1 MASIPTT
8 AGCPAFAYTPWE
20 SSPLVDKI
28 VDSGGILMGKAN
40 LDQFAA
46 GLVGVRSPYGIPVNP
61 FNPEFVPGGSSSG
74 SGVSVSSNQV
84 AFSLGTDTAGSGRVP
99 ASFTNIV
106 GLKPTRGLLSTRG
119 MFPACRSLDCASI
132 LALTCSDA
140 WEVFSIIKGFDA
152 RDDFS
157 RHEGLPP
164 IRKAKTIRFGFPEG
178 RSLAFFGDTT
188 GAAELYHDAR
198 DLLKR
203 VIPGS
208 EFRELEFRPFTDVA
222 RVLYRLLFFVGIL
235 AGYSFFFGWILEGA
249 QNLGDLFLQ
258 DDQISVL
265 AEKMYESF
273 VNWNLGKMQLAKAVL
288 VGIVAYIT
296 YVAAFIVYMLF
307 FFARYMILAMLF
319 VLGPVVLAF
328 SVWEVTARFKIWLM
342 LTIQT
347 ALWTVVLKFIIA
359 VSLGFA
365 LDEIYG
371 SGQANLIFVIAA
383 NVLFVY
389 LLIKTPAITS
399 TIVGGASFGFLASD
413 MIHQTTDKTMHALG
427 WIAENMPRYGSR
439 AVEAIR
445 NLSSGEPPV
454 SDPSTGTQMRRDP
467 YGALK
472 RVKSFFG
479 SGDKP

>member
-1 MASIPTT
+1 MNLNPLNLIPLVKQIKISSLVPSLDSLVKAADPRLIPTDH
-8 AGCPAFAYTPWE
+8 WL
-20 SSPLVDKI
+20 S
-28 VDSGGILMGKAN
+28 
-40 LDQFAA
+40 
-46 GLVGVRSPYGIPVNP
+46 GLVTQTIMPAASAILL
-61 FNPEFVPGGSSSG
+61 
-74 SGVSVSSNQV
+74 
-84 AFSLGTDTAGSGRVP
+84 FSLCCALIQEQRRAVSG
-99 ASFTNIV
+99 AS
-106 GLKPTRGLLSTRG
+106 
-119 MFPACRSLDCASI
+119 
-132 LALTCSDA
+132 
-140 WEVFSIIKGFDA
+140 
-152 RDDFS
+152 
-157 RHEGLPP
+157 
-164 IRKAKTIRFGFPEG
+164 
-178 RSLAFFGDTT
+178 
-188 GAAELYHDAR
+188 
-198 DLLKR
+198 
-203 VIPGS
+203 
-208 EFRELEFRPFTDVA
+208 DVA